1 MKKILLS
8 IPEDPHPGN
17 SRFTPWTD
25 LTTTCNQS
33 IYHPMHRYYALSTYL
48 RGRFGVRVQKV
59 PLDAGFTCPNRD
71 GTLSRSG
78 CVFCNPEGSGSGM
91 SKQKLS
97 LSQQYTFWTEKFAR
111 KRNAK
116 LFLAYL
122 QSYSNTY
129 APMPRFRE
137 VISELSGLEHLAGLC
152 LGTRP
157 DCLEPEKLA
166 CLADQ
171 AVPEIWLE
179 LGLQSSSDATL
190 QRINRGHDAAC
201 FARAVEAAHRLG
213 LKVCAHVMAGLP
225 GEGQKEFLDTIDF
238 VSNLPV
244 AGIKLHNLY
253 VCRGTVL
260 ASWWRQG
267 NVHLLERAEY
277 IDLVLAALPRL
288 RPDMVI
294 HRLNADP
301 APGELLAP
309 QWAGHKGNVL
319 RAMAAAIE
327 DADIWQGQSTTPHI
341 PAWYDPA
348 GEHPGVMA

>member
-1 MKKILLS
+1 
-8 IPEDPHPGN
+8 
-17 SRFTPWTD
+17 
-25 LTTTCNQS
+25 
-33 IYHPMHRYYALSTYL
+33 MHRYYALSTYL
-48 RGRFGVRVQKV
+48 RRRFGVRVQKV

-71 GTLSRSG
+71 GTLSRRG

-91 SKQKLS
+91 AEQAVPLS
-97 LSQQYTFWTEKFAR
+97 RQYAFWTEKFAR
-111 KRNAK
+111 KHNAK

-129 APMPRFRE
+129 APLERFRE
-137 VISELSGLEHLAGLC
+137 VVSELSELDNLAGLC

-166 CLADQ
+166 LLAAQ
-171 AVPEIWLE
+171 PVPEIWLE
-179 LGLQSSSDATL
+179 LGLQSSNDATL
-190 QRINRGHDAAC
+190 RRINRGHDAAC
-201 FARAVEAAHRLG
+201 FAEAARAAHRLG

-225 GEGQKEFLDTIDF
+225 GEGKKEFLDTVDF
-238 VSNLPV
+238 VNDLPV

-253 VCRGTVL
+253 VCENTVL

-267 NVHLLERAEY
+267 KVRLPERAEY
-277 IDLVLAALPRL
+277 LDWVLAALSRM

-309 QWAGHKGNVL
+309 EWAGYKGNVL
-319 RAMAAAIE
+319 RAMSAAME
-327 DADIWQGQSTTPHI
+327 DADIWQGRDTTPHV
-341 PAWYDPA
+341 PAWFDPA
-348 GEHPGVMA
+348 GSLGDGRM